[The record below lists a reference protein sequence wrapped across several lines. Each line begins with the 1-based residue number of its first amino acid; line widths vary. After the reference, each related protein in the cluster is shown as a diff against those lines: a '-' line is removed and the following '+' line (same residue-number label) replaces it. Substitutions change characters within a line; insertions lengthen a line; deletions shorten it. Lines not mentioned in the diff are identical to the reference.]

1 MVSILQLSTTSPA
14 SFLCTLL
21 ISLDEVAYG
30 NKLPCPSLNTLPF
43 LYPAFDTST
52 YLRLS
57 QCLLSSSVTRRRA
70 LRRKHSLRLTP
81 KMSQTFLPACRKGCV
96 PSPHHREPTCP
107 GIPPTFHSEVLFTE
121 VSSETLLR
129 YANNHDLLRAIDYG
143 ESKYSPFHTSIAS
156 S

>member
-1 MVSILQLSTTSPA
+1 VVSILQLSTTSPA
-14 SFLCTLL
+14 SLLCTLL

-43 LYPAFDTST
+43 LYPAFDTSSH
-52 YLRLS
+52 LRLS

-70 LRRKHSLRLTP
+70 PRRRYSLRLTP

-96 PSPHHREPTCP
+96 PSPHHRERTCP
-107 GIPPTFHSEVLFTE
+107 GTPQTFRSEALCTE
-121 VSSETLLR
+121 VSLATLPR
-129 YANNHDLLRAIDYG
+129 YGNSHDPSRATDYG
-143 ESKYSPFHTSIAS
+143 ESMYSPFHTSIAS